1 MSQLELRVRSI
12 RHGSGARRALRTELL
27 ERGLDEE
34 EVATLELIVA
44 ELLGAAHDADVRA
57 PMLVTVDTF
66 PRLHNVRL
74 CGIPNVELRDAPFH
88 LRERVLH
95 GLTLAFG
102 QRRNSDGTTDLW
114 AEVPRSG
121 AVR

>member
-1 MSQLELRVRSI
+1 M
-12 RHGSGARRALRTELL
+12 
-27 ERGLDEE
+27 
-34 EVATLELIVA
+34 ELIVA
-44 ELLGAAHDADVRA
+44 ELLGAAYDAEVRA

-74 CGIPNVELRDAPFH
+74 CGIPNVELSDAPFH

-95 GLTLAFG
+95 ALTLAFG
-102 QRRNSDGTTDLW
+102 QRRNADGTTDLW

-121 AVR
+121 VMG